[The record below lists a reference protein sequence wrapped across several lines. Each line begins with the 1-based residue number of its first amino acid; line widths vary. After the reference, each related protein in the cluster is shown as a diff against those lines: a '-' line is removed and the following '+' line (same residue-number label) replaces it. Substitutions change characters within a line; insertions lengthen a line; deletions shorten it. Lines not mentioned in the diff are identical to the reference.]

1 MDSTYLQ
8 QFRQQLAAWI
18 ERQMVKQRLPFQ
30 RLEICPRILTEQG
43 RLTPDLVLWINRDSQ
58 LTGSM
63 ILLPVAVNDQVITEA
78 SLTAQALGLG
88 HFTIWAAQDV
98 TIWKTSHNGV
108 EVIHRYALPPASRIQ
123 PEDFEWTLEQLLEQ
137 LKIITITCS
146 QPSAEF
152 SNYYYANL
160 CLRNLQ
166 ELAPG
171 LTSSARLTAGH
182 AGADEWVK
190 LAPVEKAWLSLWR
203 ILFLL
208 WQKRLPPGLQPE
220 KLEQAIHY
228 ALADFPV
235 GKESIDKLK
244 IMTDEPPLAEPDAIR
259 LHHLAGRL
267 SQLNWP
273 KDIEQAVT
281 LIELL
286 LSEVAH
292 RYGLTQPELP
302 WSTGGRT
309 LWVNTQ
315 PKGTKHC
322 SLIAPRAYLCGW
334 ALKSLLK
341 TDTDL
346 VLEENLQAI
355 PVNRQFADTVA
366 VLNETAPA
374 DRNEREERLLLL
386 RKAWPNRRFE
396 LSNRAPVWLW
406 NALYLA
412 GAATE
417 NLTLVLPESWHMAS
431 GVKVFWSALLERYH
445 ITDIFSDSEKRHILR
460 LSQTATSSATVKIH
474 RKDSFME
481 FSRENLPMQ
490 PGSVNFWLTA
500 DLEVIKF
507 IREHNLLQ
515 ADELWSD
522 TAQWGAYLFLQT
534 SLGRYLWDLCSHQA
548 EQPDPADISKS
559 VAAYG
564 IPFPDELS
572 LSDLG
577 LAGKYERGKLPEA
590 ETLERELAGIYGD
603 LPILPDQAV
612 RATSKQPKA
621 RRRHKTSTQEIIN
634 KVFLDGIPRF
644 PEHYLMDIYRPA
656 MEQHQLQGPLEF
668 AEEFFDRIS
677 LRTLDGKQTME
688 VSGKTLAD
696 ALIFASWS
704 GENYVELPKDRTTLE
719 HILFKY
725 RTDLNRLWDKLT
737 RECRRIEPHRIAA
750 IKLAKTIWRQ
760 QGLPPDKLI

>member
-1 MDSTYLQ
+1 MDSSYLQ

-78 SLTAQALGLG
+78 SLVAKALGLG

-98 TIWKTSHNGV
+98 TIWKTTHNGV
-108 EVIHRYALPPASRIQ
+108 EVMHRYTLPPANRIQ

-137 LKIITITCS
+137 LKIISITCS

-152 SNYYYANL
+152 SSYYYANL

-182 AGADEWVK
+182 AAADDWVK

-228 ALADFPV
+228 ALADFPD

-244 IMTDEPPLAEPDAIR
+244 IMAYEPPLAEPDAIR

-302 WSTGGRT
+302 WSTSGRT

-315 PKGTKHC
+315 PKCTKHC

-341 TDTDL
+341 TGTDL

-355 PVNRQFADTVA
+355 PVNRQFTDTVA

-412 GAATE
+412 GTATE

-431 GVKVFWSALLERYH
+431 GVKVFWSALLERYQ

-460 LSQTATSSATVKIH
+460 LSQAATPIATVKIH
-474 RKDSFME
+474 RKDSLLE
-481 FSRENLPMQ
+481 LSRENLPMQ

-500 DLEVIKF
+500 DLEVVKF
-507 IREHNLLQ
+507 IKEHNLLQ
-515 ADELWSD
+515 ADEQWSD

-534 SLGRYLWDLCSHQA
+534 SLGRYIWDLCSHHA
-548 EQPDPADISKS
+548 EQPNPPDINKS

-564 IPFPDELS
+564 LPFPDELS
-572 LSDLG
+572 LCDLG
-577 LAGKYERGKLPEA
+577 LAGKHERGELPEA

-612 RATSKQPKA
+612 RATSKQPKT

-677 LRTLDGKQTME
+677 LRTLDGKQTIE

-704 GENYVELPKDRTTLE
+704 GENYVDLPQDRTTLE

-725 RTDLNRLWDKLT
+725 RADLNSLWDKLT
-737 RECRRIEPHRIAA
+737 RECRRVEPHRIAA